1 MTHNITLSIHHGV
14 LYVSETYTE
23 RHYKQRRAVYAEVLW
38 SGEFPSDVPDCLTP
52 TSEECLCD

>member
-1 MTHNITLSIHHGV
+1 MTHEITLSVWHGT
-14 LYVSETYTE
+14 LYVSEMHTDRY
-23 RHYKQRRAVYAEVLW
+23 YKMRRTVYAEVLW